1 MEHTIPAPLKDPPLR
16 WAQTRALIR
25 SDLARLARH
34 LNRPD
39 SLSHRIYFFMLPGFL
54 VLFLHRLSR
63 HAYLAG
69 WPGLARLLALF
80 GLYITRSE
88 IPPTT
93 SIGPSALISHAT
105 GVNLFGRIG
114 ARFTVSGAGAIGGGM
129 GVDDIGGGPGY
140 PVLGDDVVL
149 AYGACVLGA
158 VRIGNGAHIGPGT
171 LVTFD
176 VPEGGL
182 VLWDKPRVI
191 RGGAT
196 AQKVNT

>member
-1 MEHTIPAPLKDPPLR
+1 MTPPPGKERLS
-16 WAQTRALIR
+16 WTETRVLIR
-25 SDLARLARH
+25 SDLRRLALH
-34 LNRPD
+34 LNQPD

-63 HAYLAG
+63 YAYLRG
-69 WPGLARLLALF
+69 WPGAARMLALL
-80 GLYITRSE
+80 GLYLTRSE

-114 ARFTVSGAGAIGGGM
+114 ARLTVSGAGAIGGGM
-129 GVDDIGGGPGY
+129 GIEDIGGGPGY

-149 AYGACVLGA
+149 AYGACVLGP
-158 VRIGNGAHIGPGT
+158 VRIGNGVHVGPGA

-191 RGGAT
+191 RGGASHRQVKT
-196 AQKVNT
+196 

>member
-1 MEHTIPAPLKDPPLR
+1 MNPTI
-16 WAQTRALIR
+16 QTERISLARTFALID
-25 SDLARLARH
+25 SDLVRLADH
-34 LNRPD
+34 LQVTDTLGQR
-39 SLSHRIYFFMLPGFL
+39 LYFFLVPGFL
-54 VLFLHRLSR
+54 VLFLHRVSR
-63 HAYLAG
+63 YAYLRG
-69 WPGLARLLALF
+69 WRKTARLIALL
-80 GLYITRSE
+80 GLYLTHSE

-129 GVDDIGGGPGY
+129 GIEDIGGGPGY

-149 AYGACVLGA
+149 AYGACVLGP
-158 VRIGNGAHIGPGT
+158 VRVGDGAHIGPGA

-176 VPEGGL
+176 IPERGL

-191 RGGAT
+191 RGGASRPEAT
-196 AQKVNT
+196 T